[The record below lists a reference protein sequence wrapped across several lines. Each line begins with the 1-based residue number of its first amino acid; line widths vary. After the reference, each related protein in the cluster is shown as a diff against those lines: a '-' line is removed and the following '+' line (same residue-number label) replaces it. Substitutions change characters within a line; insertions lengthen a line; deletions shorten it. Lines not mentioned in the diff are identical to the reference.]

1 MGVMAIVLML
11 GACAKQPG
19 LPPSTQYG
27 SQTTSPETYNYLIG
41 PGDQLQIFVWRN
53 PEVSQTVTV
62 RPDGKISTPL
72 VEDLQASG
80 KTSAQLAK
88 DLEKALETYIR
99 QPIVTV
105 IVVAGIGPYS
115 EQIRVIGQV
124 GGLRGGQ
131 TTIEGGQPRIV
142 GSSRRASH
150 CLSTKNDPTGR
161 DGDGRWFERIRR
173 WQQNQVGSHG
183 GWRAKEYEVRLDD
196 LLNGDISANVDML
209 PGDIPIVPESWFLGG
224 ANGFKD
230 APMNDIIE
238 LVLGYLR
245 GIWRHRWYAM
255 ACAWLVCIL
264 AGLWSASHP
273 INMKYQRGSS

>member
-1 MGVMAIVLML
+1 MGVMAVVLVL

-124 GGLRGGQ
+124 GGSRSGQ
-131 TTIEGGQPRIV
+131 TTGSQGRQSGQEGGVQAIAYRRKMTLLDVMVTV
-142 GSSRRASH
+142 GGLNEFAAGNK
-150 CLSTKNDPTGR
+150 TKLVR
-161 DGDGRWFERIRR
+161 MVDGE
-173 WQQNQVGSHG
+173 Q
-183 GWRAKEYEVRLDD
+183 KEYEVRLDD

-209 PGDIPIVPESWFLGG
+209 PGDILIVPESWF
-224 ANGFKD
+224 
-230 APMNDIIE
+230 
-238 LVLGYLR
+238 
-245 GIWRHRWYAM
+245 
-255 ACAWLVCIL
+255 
-264 AGLWSASHP
+264 
-273 INMKYQRGSS
+273 

>member
-1 MGVMAIVLML
+1 MGVMAIVLVL
-11 GACAKQPG
+11 GACAKQPS

-124 GGLRGGQ
+124 GGSRGGQ
-131 TTIEGGQPRIV
+131 TTGSQGGQTTGSQGGQAGVQAIAYRRKMTLLDVMVTV
-142 GSSRRASH
+142 GGLNEFAAGNK
-150 CLSTKNDPTGR
+150 TKLVR
-161 DGDGRWFERIRR
+161 MVDGE
-173 WQQNQVGSHG
+173 Q
-183 GWRAKEYEVRLDD
+183 KEYEVRLDD

-209 PGDIPIVPESWFLGG
+209 PGDILIVPESWF
-224 ANGFKD
+224 
-230 APMNDIIE
+230 
-238 LVLGYLR
+238 
-245 GIWRHRWYAM
+245 
-255 ACAWLVCIL
+255 
-264 AGLWSASHP
+264 
-273 INMKYQRGSS
+273 

>member
-1 MGVMAIVLML
+1 MVVPNGPPGRAVRAILIKSFYDQMVILNMRKLGKFKIELCMGIMAVVLVL
-11 GACAKQPG
+11 GACAKQPS

-124 GGLRGGQ
+124 GGSRSGQ
-131 TTIEGGQPRIV
+131 TTGSQSGQSGQGGVQAIAYRRKMTLLDVMVTV
-142 GSSRRASH
+142 GGLNEFAAGNK
-150 CLSTKNDPTGR
+150 TKLVR
-161 DGDGRWFERIRR
+161 MVDGE
-173 WQQNQVGSHG
+173 Q
-183 GWRAKEYEVRLDD
+183 KEYEVRLDD

-209 PGDIPIVPESWFLGG
+209 PGDILIVPESWF
-224 ANGFKD
+224 
-230 APMNDIIE
+230 
-238 LVLGYLR
+238 
-245 GIWRHRWYAM
+245 
-255 ACAWLVCIL
+255 
-264 AGLWSASHP
+264 
-273 INMKYQRGSS
+273 

>member
-1 MGVMAIVLML
+1 MGVMAVVLVL

-80 KTSAQLAK
+80 RTSAQLAK

-124 GGLRGGQ
+124 GSSRNGQ
-131 TTIEGGQPRIV
+131 TTGSQGGQAGVQAIAYRRKMTLLDVMVTV
-142 GSSRRASH
+142 GGLNEFAAGNK
-150 CLSTKNDPTGR
+150 TKLVR
-161 DGDGRWFERIRR
+161 MVDGE
-173 WQQNQVGSHG
+173 Q
-183 GWRAKEYEVRLDD
+183 KEYEVRLDD

-209 PGDIPIVPESWFLGG
+209 PGDILIVPESWF
-224 ANGFKD
+224 
-230 APMNDIIE
+230 
-238 LVLGYLR
+238 
-245 GIWRHRWYAM
+245 
-255 ACAWLVCIL
+255 
-264 AGLWSASHP
+264 
-273 INMKYQRGSS
+273 

>member
-1 MGVMAIVLML
+1 MNIPKLGTFRIAARLGVLAVVLLL

-19 LPPSTQYG
+19 LPPSTEYG

-105 IVVAGIGPYS
+105 IVAEGIGPYS
-115 EQIRVIGQV
+115 EQIRVIGQIAGSRSGQTTDSQGGGQASAQAIAYRRKMTLLDVMITV
-124 GGLRGGQ
+124 GGLSEFAAGNKTKLVRMEDGQ
-131 TTIEGGQPRIV
+131 Q
-142 GSSRRASH
+142 
-150 CLSTKNDPTGR
+150 
-161 DGDGRWFERIRR
+161 
-173 WQQNQVGSHG
+173 
-183 GWRAKEYEVRLDD
+183 KEYEVRLDD
-196 LLNGDISANVDML
+196 LLNGDITANVDML
-209 PGDIPIVPESWFLGG
+209 PGDILIVPEAWF
-224 ANGFKD
+224 
-230 APMNDIIE
+230 
-238 LVLGYLR
+238 
-245 GIWRHRWYAM
+245 
-255 ACAWLVCIL
+255 
-264 AGLWSASHP
+264 
-273 INMKYQRGSS
+273 